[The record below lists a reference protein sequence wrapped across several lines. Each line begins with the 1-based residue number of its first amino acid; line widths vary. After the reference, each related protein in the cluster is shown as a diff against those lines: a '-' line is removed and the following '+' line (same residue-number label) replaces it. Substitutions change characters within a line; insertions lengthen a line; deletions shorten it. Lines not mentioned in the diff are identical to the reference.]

1 MLSLDIEIVN
11 FVVLSFVPLFPLL
24 GLRSVR
30 GITRMRIFSDML
42 RFWHIC
48 IWYVVEPN
56 YGFYAT
62 GRESE
67 LVLI

>member
-1 MLSLDIEIVN
+1 MLLMNTYGTCIIFLLILLSLDIEIVN

-42 RFWHIC
+42 RF
-48 IWYVVEPN
+48 
-56 YGFYAT
+56 
-62 GRESE
+62 
-67 LVLI
+67 